1 MGLQNVIG
9 RIGRSNQKG
18 HQTWLQDHSGTKNG
32 YSSLRTS
39 QAPVLEIGGPSFVL
53 KTCYAIIKTRR
64 YGLETKI
71 SLVMDD
77 SGSQY
82 LSFASREEARAWIR
96 RLVEGPTNYLER
108 NESTPLI
115 YAITKL
121 GSRSFRD
128 AYKRTRGCAGQP

>member
-1 MGLQNVIG
+1 MKI
-9 RIGRSNQKG
+9 
-18 HQTWLQDHSGTKNG
+18 
-32 YSSLRTS
+32 
-39 QAPVLEIGGPSFVL
+39 
-53 KTCYAIIKTRR
+53 CYAITKTRR

-108 NESTPLI
+108 NESIPLN
-115 YAITKL
+115 YAITEV

-128 AYKRTRGCAGQP
+128 AYKRTRGAEWSASAA